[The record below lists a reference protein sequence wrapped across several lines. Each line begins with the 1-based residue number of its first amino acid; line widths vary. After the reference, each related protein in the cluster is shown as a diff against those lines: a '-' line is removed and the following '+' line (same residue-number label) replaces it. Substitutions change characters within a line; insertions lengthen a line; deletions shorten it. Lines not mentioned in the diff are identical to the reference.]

1 MDNDCIHGDGA
12 PIKMIYY
19 NHNNISR
26 EAKIIILKRR
36 YSIRSLQ
43 NLTHEK
49 VQCCCFWKT
58 GSESLQQQG
67 FILDC
72 FLVIIKTYS
81 PVFVHVHLLQGE
93 VDDILGNTINIIV
106 LDVVFLHL
114 DPVLALLLLALE
126 LEALLQ
132 QRRHLLLGDDPLAG
146 QVVHG
151 EAVPDLL
158 LVTLDWERRRFEMF
172 RTNTPRVKL
181 LLIHYNT
188 HSQSI
193 PFLFQTER
201 CSFRQHIALWI

>member
-1 MDNDCIHGDGA
+1 M
-12 PIKMIYY
+12 YY
-19 NHNNISR
+19 NHNHISR

-49 VQCCCFWKT
+49 VQCCCFRET
-58 GSESLQQQG
+58 GSKSLQQQG

-93 VDDILGNTINIIV
+93 VDDILGNTINIYSEII
-106 LDVVFLHL
+106 LTDVVFLHL
-114 DPVLALLLLALE
+114 DPVLALLLLALQ

-132 QRRHLLLGDDPLAG
+132 QRRHLLLGDDALAG
-146 QVVHG
+146 EVVHG

-158 LVTLDWERRRFEMF
+158 LATLDWERGDFKFLNAYTESKSIAHF
-172 RTNTPRVKL
+172 T
-181 LLIHYNT
+181 T

-201 CSFRQHIALWI
+201 CSFRQHIAPWI